1 MANKETKTDQHKTAE
16 EITVKDLLDAGV
28 HFGHQKKRWNPKM
41 GRYIFGKR
49 NGIHIIDLHK
59 ANAKLK
65 DAAEFIEQ
73 VAASGKSILFV
84 GTKKQA
90 QSTILKIVE
99 QTGQFNVTTRWLGGT
114 LTNNATIKNSI
125 KKLKGLEKQQKLD
138 NFASYSKK
146 EASKVR
152 HELAKLQKNLGGF
165 ADMGKLP
172 GALVVIDINREDIAV
187 KEAKKLNIPV
197 VAVVDTNCNPDPIDY
212 VVPGN
217 DDSIRSIRIIIG
229 ALSEAIKKG
238 KVVAAK
244 LAAEA
249 AAKAEQERI
258 AEEARRKE
266 EKVKQA
272 AAKKEADLKKKEAD
286 DKKRAEAKAKKE
298 EEAKKAKEAPKAEKV
313 KEEAKPEV
321 KEEAPKEEA
330 KKEKAAEPKAKKEA
344 KVKKEAPKAKKVKE
358 EPKPETKKEAPK
370 AEVKKEKVAEP
381 KAKKEAEVK
390 KEAPKAKEV
399 KEEPKADET
408 AKAEEEK
415 AKKAAAAKAKKAKEA
430 KAKKEAPAAEEAK
443 EETK

>member
-1 MANKETKTDQHKTAE
+1 MANEEKKTVPHKSAE

-41 GRYIFGKR
+41 SRYIFGKR

-73 VAASGKSILFV
+73 IAASGKSILFV

-99 QTGQFNVTTRWLGGT
+99 ETGQFNVTTRWLGGT

-125 KKLKGLEKQQKLD
+125 KKFKGLEKQQKLD

-152 HELAKLQKNLGGF
+152 HELAKLNRNLGGF

-172 GALVVIDINREDIAV
+172 GALVVIDINREDIAI

-229 ALSEAIKKG
+229 ALAEAIKKG
-238 KVVAAK
+238 KVVAVK

-266 EKVKQA
+266 EKTKQI
-272 AAKKEADLKKKEAD
+272 AAKKEADIKKKEAT
-286 DKKRAEAKAKKE
+286 DKKKAEAN
-298 EEAKKAKEAPKAEKV
+298 KKAKEAKATQTAEAEKV
-313 KEEAKPEV
+313 
-321 KEEAPKEEA
+321 
-330 KKEKAAEPKAKKEA
+330 
-344 KVKKEAPKAKKVKE
+344 
-358 EPKPETKKEAPK
+358 
-370 AEVKKEKVAEP
+370 
-381 KAKKEAEVK
+381 

-399 KEEPKADET
+399 KEEPKAEVKKE
-408 AKAEEEK
+408 APKAEKVKEEAPVAKPAKEK
-415 AKKAAAAKAKKAKEA
+415 APKAE
-430 KAKKEAPAAEEAK
+430 AKKEAPAKEKTPVAKPTKEETPAVEETK

>member
-1 MANKETKTDQHKTAE
+1 VANEETKTVQHKSAE

-41 GRYIFGKR
+41 SRYIFGKR
-49 NGIHIIDLHK
+49 NGIHVIDLLKGH
-59 ANAKLK
+59 AKLK

-73 VAASGKSILFV
+73 VASSGKSILFV

-90 QSTILKIVE
+90 QSTILKIVK

-125 KKLKGLEKQQKLD
+125 KKLNELEKQQKLD

-165 ADMGKLP
+165 AEMRKLP
-172 GALVVIDINREDIAV
+172 GALVIVDINREDIAV

-197 VAVVDTNCNPDPIDY
+197 VAIVDTNCDPDPIDY

-217 DDSIRSIRIIIG
+217 DDSIRSIRIILG
-229 ALSEAIKKG
+229 AFAEAIKKG

-258 AEEARRKE
+258 AEEALKKE
-266 EKVKQA
+266 EKAKQA

-286 DKKRAEAKAKKE
+286 EKKKAEEKAKKAEETKKAKKAPAKEAKEEPKTEVKKEAPVKETKEEPKAEVKEETPVKEVEENPKAEAKKE
-298 EEAKKAKEAPKAEKV
+298 KGAEPKAKEAPKAE
-313 KEEAKPEV
+313 
-321 KEEAPKEEA
+321 A
-330 KKEKAAEPKAKKEA
+330 KKEKGAEPKA
-344 KVKKEAPKAKKVKE
+344 
-358 EPKPETKKEAPK
+358 KEAPK
-370 AEVKKEKVAEP
+370 AE
-381 KAKKEAEVK
+381 
-390 KEAPKAKEV
+390 
-399 KEEPKADET
+399 
-408 AKAEEEK
+408 
-415 AKKAAAAKAKKAKEA
+415 
-430 KAKKEAPAAEEAK
+430 AKKEAPAKEA
-443 EETK
+443 TKN